1 MAEGPAPVVAPP
13 GRDLKCRSTACP
25 ARRVPPAH
33 KLESR
38 RQAPLAKLADGEY
51 QLVVEAAREDGGREV
66 VRIPF
71 QWPPKA
77 DQALKAPGQHE
88 LGASRSISSSEIL
101 RRPNMRNSLK
111 WSLLALCF
119 SLPVA
124 AQAHR
129 VWMLPSATILSGD
142 DQWVTIDAAVSNDLF
157 YFEHYPLQIAS
168 IGKPPAGVP
177 AARGARPAHLT
188 ITAPDGSRVEAQNG
202 NMGRYRSSFDV
213 HVTQNGTYKIA
224 VLNEG
229 VFANWKVGGE
239 TKRWRGDARP
249 SPRKCRRTRRSCA
262 RRCRTAGWKSS
273 SRPASQPRDTL
284 KTSGTELELDPVT
297 HPNDLVA
304 GAPAT
309 FRLLLDGK
317 PAPDLKVTVVPGG
330 NRYRDKLGEMT
341 LTTDKDGKFSVTW
354 PEAGMYWME
363 AVARDDKTEVQGVKE
378 RRAGYV
384 ATLEVLP
391 Q

>member
-1 MAEGPAPVVAPP
+1 
-13 GRDLKCRSTACP
+13 
-25 ARRVPPAH
+25 
-33 KLESR
+33 
-38 RQAPLAKLADGEY
+38 
-51 QLVVEAAREDGGREV
+51 
-66 VRIPF
+66 
-71 QWPPKA
+71 
-77 DQALKAPGQHE
+77 
-88 LGASRSISSSEIL
+88 
-101 RRPNMRNSLK
+101 MRNSLK

-119 SLPVA
+119 TLPVA

-202 NMGRYRSSFDV
+202 SMGRYRSSFDV
-213 HVTQNGTYKIA
+213 HVTQKGTYKIA

-239 TKRWRGDARP
+239 TKRWRGDASTFAKEVPADAQELRATL
-249 SPRKCRRTRRSCA
+249 SH
-262 RRCRTAGWKSS
+262 
-273 SRPASQPRDTL
+273 SRVEIFITSGKPTRDTL
-284 KTSGTELELDPVT
+284 KTSGTGLELDPVT

-304 GAPAT
+304 GAPAS